1 MFEEIIN
8 GLQAQ
13 VTALN
18 AEITRLLS
26 APNTDARIAD
36 LESQVV
42 VLKNRIA
49 ELEMSQQILQS
60 NEAANRQAAIE
71 QALRDAQ
78 IVWDA
83 ARSTLTSERDN
94 ALADRDA
101 ARGERDV
108 LADRLARANA
118 VIDET

>member
-49 ELEMSQQILQS
+49 ELEMSQQILQG